1 MKLAN
6 PISIDELLG
15 ILQTE
20 AIVKGKTD
28 NRVCGINE
36 LHSVE
41 EGDLSFVDNEKY
53 YDRMLRSKASVILID
68 KDYDCPEGKTLIF
81 VKDPLMSYLTVVRK
95 YIHFTPQQEAIHPSA
110 QIGEGTVVQPCT
122 FIGENV
128 TIGKN
133 CIIHSNV
140 SIYADTVIGDN
151 VVIHSGSVIG
161 ADACYF
167 QKRPDGWVKF
177 DSCGKTVIGNDVE
190 IGCCVCIDRGVSG
203 DTFVGNGCKFDNF
216 VQVGH
221 DTYIGHRCLFG
232 AHSAVAGCSRIEDE
246 CVIWAKSVI
255 NKDLTVAKRT
265 TLLALSAI
273 DKNVTEEGTVL
284 FGTPAIDARRKWR
297 EMACTRQLPE
307 MADEIYQLKKELAE
321 LKEQLS
327 K

>member
-1 MKLAN
+1 MANQISPLAFVHPEAKLGDGN
-6 PISIDELLG
+6 IIGPFCYIDR
-15 ILQTE
+15 
-20 AIVKGKTD
+20 
-28 NRVCGINE
+28 N
-36 LHSVE
+36 
-41 EGDLSFVDNEKY
+41 
-53 YDRMLRSKASVILID
+53 
-68 KDYDCPEGKTLIF
+68 
-81 VKDPLMSYLTVVRK
+81 
-95 YIHFTPQQEAIHPSA
+95 
-110 QIGEGTVVQPCT
+110 
-122 FIGENV
+122 
-128 TIGKN
+128 
-133 CIIHSNV
+133 
-140 SIYADTVIGDN
+140 TVIGDN
-151 VVIHSGSVIG
+151 EVIHSGSVIG

-232 AHSAVAGCSRIEDE
+232 AHSAIAGCSRIEDE

-321 LKEQLS
+321 LKEQL
-327 K
+327 KK